1 MDSPKEL
8 DQSLLQIFTMA
19 SPGFPVNNKSLQQN
33 ITALQAHMFW
43 HAVSKSIGCFHQI
56 ETEPGLT
63 HLKHRDSEPGL
74 TFKA

>member
-33 ITALQAHMFW
+33 ITALQAHMF
-43 HAVSKSIGCFHQI
+43 
-56 ETEPGLT
+56 
-63 HLKHRDSEPGL
+63 
-74 TFKA
+74 